1 MRGGFLNT
9 QQTLLNLSGNTSA
22 ISTIQTGS
30 TIVGINI
37 SGSSKTF
44 ENDIP
49 ITWEGTF
56 YGQDTSFHF
65 FKYI

>member
-9 QQTLLNLSGNTSA
+9 QQTLLNLSGNTAA

-37 SGSSKTF
+37 SDFRKEPKESTIKKPLKIIS
-44 ENDIP
+44 E
-49 ITWEGTF
+49 
-56 YGQDTSFHF
+56 
-65 FKYI
+65 